1 MTKTTLSQLFAAV
14 AVSSLAACGG
24 GSSSSTPAPATST
37 SPAPA
42 PAATPTPAPTP
53 APAPAAT
60 PTPAPTPAPAPA
72 TTPAPAP
79 AATPATVPSPT
90 STPTATLSSS
100 QTEATNLATEAK
112 AGLAAAANASA
123 GNGVKTPFGVQT
135 AALPSGV
142 TATLQCSLLGAGG
155 TGSITYDAPTALATG
170 STFVITY
177 NACGFAGYAY
187 NGTVNMVF
195 DRYASPTD
203 FAYTV
208 SYQNFTVSGNGL
220 SNQTVSGKASC
231 SYTNG
236 AASCYYNDGTR
247 GWSSTMTYTNGTVNG
262 SYAVR
267 HGELFQ
273 LWRYRRHRHHHR
285 CQWKQGGDHA

>member
-1 MTKTTLSQLFAAV
+1 
-14 AVSSLAACGG
+14 
-24 GSSSSTPAPATST
+24 
-37 SPAPA
+37 
-42 PAATPTPAPTP
+42 
-53 APAPAAT
+53 
-60 PTPAPTPAPAPA
+60 
-72 TTPAPAP
+72 
-79 AATPATVPSPT
+79 VPSPT
-90 STPTATLSSS
+90 STPTAALSSS
-100 QTEATNLATEAK
+100 QTEATNLAAEAK

-262 SYAVR
+262 SYAVNY
-267 HGELFQ
+267 GSGAVTVSYSNFGAT
-273 LWRYRRHRHHHR
+273 
-285 CQWKQGGDHA
+285 GGTATITGANGSKAVITRNSATSFTVSITTATGAASTAYTVTL